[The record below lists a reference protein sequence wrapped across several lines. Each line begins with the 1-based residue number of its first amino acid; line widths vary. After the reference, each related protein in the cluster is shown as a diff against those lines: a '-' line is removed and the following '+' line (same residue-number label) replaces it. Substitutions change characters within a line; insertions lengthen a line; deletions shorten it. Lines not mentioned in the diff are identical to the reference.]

1 MFRRFERLVE
11 TYPDAKPATPPRTF
25 FAFLWQSSAGLR
37 PYILLMTLCTAV
49 IGAFEA
55 MLFAMLGQLVDWLA
69 NVEPSQLWATQRQN
83 FLLLIGVLVALVG
96 TKALQTVQSKVFHVL
111 PFGALS
117 ATSLSDVCIG
127 ILISGLFML
136 YFGMC

>member
-11 TYPDAKPATPPRTF
+11 TYPDTKPATPPRTF

-69 NVEPSQLWATQRQN
+69 NVEPARLWATQRQMC
-83 FLLLIGVLVALVG
+83 IRD
-96 TKALQTVQSKVFHVL
+96 SS
-111 PFGALS
+111 S
-117 ATSLSDVCIG
+117 AAQNTT
-127 ILISGLFML
+127 GLAAARS
-136 YFGMC
+136 C